1 MALDPSDILLTDRV
15 VAVTGAANGI
25 GRAIAQGA
33 ARFGAHV
40 AVCDRDGTNLDSLAG
55 EIAAG
60 GRRTTQAAIDV
71 RDSEAVRAFFAQVQ
85 AELGRVDV
93 LVNNAGG
100 GFHAGFLEVSEKGQ
114 EALVR
119 ENFGSV
125 THCIRAVVPLM
136 TAGGS
141 IINITSIEAHRAGP
155 GFAIYSAMKAAVAN
169 LTRSLALELGARM
182 IRVNCV
188 APDVIPTPG
197 TGPLAVRTPLPRQGT
212 VDDVAAAVLFLA
224 SDLAAFV
231 SGATLH
237 VDGGNWA
244 AGGWRRGGAGFE
256 T

>member
-1 MALDPSDILLTDRV
+1 MLDPAAILLTDRV
-15 VAVTGAANGI
+15 AVVTGAANGI
-25 GRAIAQGA
+25 GRGIALA
-33 ARFGAHV
+33 MARFGAHV
-40 AVCDRDGTNLDSLAG
+40 AVCDRGAANLATVAS
-55 EIAAG
+55 EIAAA
-60 GRRTTQAAIDV
+60 GRRVCQAVIDV
-71 RDSEAVRAFFAQVQ
+71 RDGEAVRGFFAQVQ

-100 GFHAGFLEVSEKGQ
+100 GFLADFLEVSDKGQ

-125 THCIRAVVPLM
+125 AHCVRAAVPLM
-136 TAGGS
+136 VGGGS

-155 GFAIYSAMKAAVAN
+155 GFAVYSAMKAAVAN
-169 LTRSLALELGARM
+169 LSKSLALELGARM
-182 IRVNCV
+182 IRVNCI

-212 VDDVAAAVLFLA
+212 VDDVAGAAIYLA

-231 SGATLH
+231 TGTTVH
-237 VDGGNWA
+237 VDGGNRA
-244 AGGWRRGGAGFE
+244 AGGWRRAAERFE